1 MKKGKN
7 IRNIKRNNLIQFF
20 SVVGIILAL
29 NIIFSYVFVR
39 IDLTSEKRYT
49 LSKSTRAMVKNID
62 DIVYVS
68 VYLYGKNLPPDFS
81 ELSLKTREFLDE
93 LRVYS
98 KNIHYEF
105 IDPTENKDEQQLMAF
120 YGQLYKQGLQPQ
132 PIQDVDAS
140 GVNTRYIVP
149 GAIIRYRQRET
160 PVQLL
165 DSDEGILY
173 NRNDIIK
180 FSIDKL
186 EYNITN
192 AIRRLTGQQ
201 KATVAFLKGHGELTN
216 REVFSA
222 AVGIADFY
230 AVDSVVFDNKISKI
244 FDIELVDS
252 NTVDFVIKGNKYD
265 LLVIAKPTQ
274 AFSNYEKYILDQYVM
289 RGGKILWYVDPVF
302 AEMDSLQYY
311 KEVPCLPRDLNL
323 EDLFFRYGV
332 RLNSNLL
339 QDLNALPVP
348 VKSGEIAGQAQ
359 YKFIPWY
366 FFPLI
371 TPVAD
376 HPIVKNLNVLK
387 TEFVSSMDTVGTK
400 SGLTKT
406 VLLTTSA
413 STKILNTPAIIS
425 LEALKRRAINREY
438 THKYIPV
445 SVLVEGVF
453 TSLFSGYDK
462 MVDQEKIGFIE
473 KSKPTKMIFVSDG
486 DMIKN
491 QFSSK
496 GYPLPL
502 GYDQYTD
509 VAYGNKN
516 FLLNAVNYLCDD
528 EDIVQVRSKD
538 FKMRLL
544 DKDKILKEKTF
555 WQVLNMVL
563 PLCFVII
570 MGIIFVVIRKRKF
583 AR

>member
-7 IRNIKRNNLIQFF
+7 ISNIKRNNLIQFF

-339 QDLNALPVP
+339 QDLNALPIP

-438 THKYIPV
+438 AHKYIPV

-491 QFSSK
+491 KFSSK

>member
-1 MKKGKN
+1 M
-7 IRNIKRNNLIQFF
+7 
-20 SVVGIILAL
+20 
-29 NIIFSYVFVR
+29 
-39 IDLTSEKRYT
+39 
-49 LSKSTRAMVKNID
+49 
-62 DIVYVS
+62 
-68 VYLYGKNLPPDFS
+68 PPDFS

-339 QDLNALPVP
+339 QDLNALPIP

-438 THKYIPV
+438 AHKYIPV

>member
-438 THKYIPV
+438 AHKYIPV

>member
-274 AFSNYEKYILDQYVM
+274 AFSTYEKYILDQYVM

-339 QDLNALPVP
+339 QDLNALPIP

-438 THKYIPV
+438 AHKYIPV

>member
-339 QDLNALPVP
+339 QDLNALPIP

-438 THKYIPV
+438 AHKYIPV

-473 KSKPTKMIFVSDG
+473 KSKPTKLIFVSDG

>member
-7 IRNIKRNNLIQFF
+7 IRNLKRNNLMQFF
-20 SVVGIILAL
+20 SVVGTVIAL
-29 NIIFSYVFVR
+29 NIIFSYVFLR

-49 LSKSTRAMVKNID
+49 LSHSTKSMVKNLE

-68 VYLYGKNLPPDFS
+68 VYLYGKNLPPDFA
-81 ELSLKTREFLDE
+81 ELSLKTRELLDE

-98 KNIHYEF
+98 KNVQYEF
-105 IDPTENKDEQQLMAF
+105 IDPTEDKNEQQLMAF

-132 PIQDVDAS
+132 PIQDVDAA

-173 NRNDIIK
+173 ERTGIIK

-216 REVFSA
+216 KELFSA
-222 AVGIADFY
+222 AVSIADFY
-230 AVDSVVFDNKISKI
+230 RVDSVVFDNKISKI
-244 FDIELVDS
+244 FDIDLIDS
-252 NTVDFVIKGNKYD
+252 NTIDFEIKGNKYD
-265 LLVIAKPTQ
+265 LLIIAKPTK
-274 AFSNYEKYILDQYVM
+274 AFSHYEKYILDQFVM

-302 AEMDSLQYY
+302 AEMDSLQHY
-311 KEVPCLPRDLNL
+311 KEVPCLPRELNL
-323 EDLFFRYGV
+323 EDMFFRYGV

-339 QDLNALPVP
+339 QDLNALAIP
-348 VKSGEIAGQAQ
+348 VKTGELAGQPQ

-366 FFPLI
+366 YFPLI
-371 TPVAD
+371 TPVAT

-387 TEFVSSMDTVGTK
+387 TEFVSSIDTVGSK
-400 SGLTKT
+400 SGLKKT

-413 STKILNTPAIIS
+413 TTKILNTPAIIS

-438 THKYIPV
+438 AHRYVPV

-453 TSLFSGYDK
+453 TSLFSGYNK
-462 MVDQEKIGFIE
+462 MVDQDKIGFIE
-473 KSKPTKMIFVSDG
+473 KSKPTKIMFVSDG

-528 EDIVQVRSKD
+528 EEIVQVRSKD

-544 DKDKILKEKTF
+544 DKERVLKEKTF
-555 WQVLNMVL
+555 WQVLNMVF
-563 PLCFVII
+563 PLILVII
-570 MGIIFVVIRKRKF
+570 MGIVFAVVRNRKF